1 MTNSPITPRTFAIDY
16 DGTFTADPVL
26 WSQFVSIAR
35 KQGHRFFMVTAR
47 RDTSENIDQINTHLD
62 EYGCPMCVICTSL
75 ASKIYTCEQRGIK
88 IDIWIDDDPTT
99 LVRGH

>member
-1 MTNSPITPRTFAIDY
+1 MSPKTFGLDY

-35 KQGHRFFMVTAR
+35 AAGHRFFMVTAR
-47 RDTSENIDQINTHLD
+47 RDTEENNAQIDADLD
-62 EYGCPMCVICTSL
+62 HYECQMRVIFTGL

-88 IDIWIDDDPTT
+88 IDIWIDDDPTS